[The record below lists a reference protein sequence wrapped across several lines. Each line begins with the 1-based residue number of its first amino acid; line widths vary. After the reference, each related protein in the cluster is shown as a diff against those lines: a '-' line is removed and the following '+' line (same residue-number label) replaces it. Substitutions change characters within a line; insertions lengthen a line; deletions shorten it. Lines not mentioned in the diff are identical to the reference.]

1 MKTQLITIIVA
12 GLVLGP
18 VGPAPAHIGGRI
30 FPIFELTDAHL
41 AVIDLQDG
49 LIDEWLDIV
58 GDPTVTALHFAELP
72 SSSPFDPADVDFRIW
87 LGWHEGTNRIY
98 GAMQQADDVYV
109 LFDEERQV
117 LVWLQFHDAGISFY
131 IDGDHSGGEVGVTTD
146 CCDTDAEY
154 LLRHSQTAQGY
165 MILGGLYAAGP
176 RVHLINFHPVY
187 DQNWF
192 VLPPYAEGGGGS
204 AGENPTISVTEFYV
218 TPFDR
223 FVWNSPEES
232 ELSELSAGKVI
243 GFGIDMLDYDADDD
257 GGVYNLGKTGKPYVA
272 RSFVD
277 GVLLG
282 PGGEIPDESAVE
294 SITWARI
301 KAQYGHVRDRE

>member
-1 MKTQLITIIVA
+1 MRRLLIAVGVA
-12 GLVLGP
+12 GLLLGQ
-18 VGPAPAHIGGRI
+18 VGPAPAHVGDQVY
-30 FPIFELTDAHL
+30 PIFQLTDADL
-41 AVIDLQDG
+41 AMIDLQDG

-72 SSSPFDPADVDFRIW
+72 DSSPFNPADVDFRIW
-87 LGWHEGTNRIY
+87 LAWHEGTNRIY
-98 GAMQQADDVYV
+98 GAMQQADDIYV
-109 LFDEERQV
+109 LWDKERQD
-117 LVWLQFHDAGISFY
+117 LMWLQFHDAAINFY
-131 IDGDHSGGEVGVTTD
+131 IDGDHSGGEVGVSPS
-146 CCDTDAEY
+146 CCETEGEF

-165 MILGGLYAAGP
+165 VIIGGLYAAGP
-176 RVHLINFHPVY
+176 RVRLSNYHYVY

-192 VLPPYAEGGGGS
+192 ALPPYAEGGGGS

-232 ELSELSAGKVI
+232 QVSELSPGKVI
-243 GFGIDMLDYDADDD
+243 GFALNVNDPDADDD
-257 GGVYNLGKTGKPYVA
+257 LGVYYLGEKGHPYFADV
-272 RSFVD
+272 FVD

-282 PGGEIPDESAVE
+282 PGGEIPDESVVE

-301 KAQYGHVRDRE
+301 KATFGK